1 MKTKNKKLFALLMLP
16 AVIAMMVLPLCS
28 FTTTNTD
35 PTDYAIYESSTQ
47 CDLSYRYHRSN
58 YGFYNGT
65 IPSANRILIDPT
77 QTSIAGIRDS
87 VEFYACDLFMG
98 DSTKSIDIR
107 SFSVSSLPSRL
118 SRNYEDDLVL
128 GICYRTDDYLY
139 SQLDSIF
146 RFWNFSSADSIYIE
160 PYDINYNPYS
170 TSTEEMSNFSGW
182 VTVNVAQFNSE
193 TYSFDYDSYHLV
205 GTLVDMYYYNWPS
218 GVSSDTVVFDL
229 NSIVQTVLDT
239 YSDLTSEDLGK
250 TYFITDVELCLDYVP
265 TDGSAF
271 LGYGA
276 IRLNSRVIEKKSDG
290 LSYDRLGLVLENL
303 GDISYSQGFSA
314 GEAAGYTDGYRDGEY
329 VGYAEGFRE
338 GKIEGQADLKN
349 AWGSLDDFL
358 TSTVGSF
365 FSFELWDGFSLGGVM
380 AIIVGALLFVAFLKV
395 FAGG

>member
-28 FTTTNTD
+28 FTTTTTD
-35 PTDYAIYESSTQ
+35 PTDYSIYESFTQ

-87 VEFYACDLFMG
+87 VKFYACDLFMG

-118 SRNYEDDLVL
+118 SRNFEDDLVL

-146 RFWNFSSADSIYIE
+146 RFWNFSFSDAIYIE
-160 PYDINYNPYS
+160 PYDVNYAGYNIS
-170 TSTEEMSNFSGW
+170 DAVNFYGW
-182 VTVNVAQFNSE
+182 VTVNIAKYN
-193 TYSFDYDSYHLV
+193 YSLKVFEYDSFNLV
-205 GTLVDMYYYNWPS
+205 GTLDDFYKTAFPGGYT
-218 GVSSDTVVFDL
+218 SDTIVFDL
-229 NSIVQTVLDT
+229 NCIVQTVLDT
-239 YSDLTSEDLGK
+239 YDLLLEDLGVD
-250 TYFITDVELCLDYVP
+250 YYITNVELCLDYVP
-265 TDGSAF
+265 TDGSTF

-276 IRLNSRVIEKKSDG
+276 VRLNSRVIEKTFDG
-290 LSYDRLGLVLENL
+290 LSYGNVEGVINSASDSAYNE
-303 GDISYSQGFSA
+303 GFSA
-314 GEAAGYTDGYRDGEY
+314 GEAAGYSDGYRAGEY
-329 VGYAEGFRE
+329 DGYSEGY
-338 GKIEGQADLKN
+338 KEGQIKGHADLKN

>member
-1 MKTKNKKLFALLMLP
+1 MKTKNKKLFALLMVP
-16 AVIAMMVLPLCS
+16 AVIAMIVLPLCS

-77 QTSIAGIRDS
+77 QTTIAGIRDS

-118 SRNYEDDLVL
+118 TRNFRDDLVL

-146 RFWNFSSADSIYIE
+146 RFWNFSFADEIYIE
-160 PYDINYNPYS
+160 PYDVNYAGYNS
-170 TSTEEMSNFSGW
+170 SSDFVNFYGW
-182 VTVNVAQFNSE
+182 VTVNIAKYN
-193 TYSFDYDSYHLV
+193 YSLKDFEYDSFNLV
-205 GTLVDMYYYNWPS
+205 GTLDDFYKTAYP
-218 GVSSDTVVFDL
+218 GGISSDTTVFDL

-239 YSDLTSEDLGK
+239 YDLLLEDLGVD
-250 TYFITDVELCLDYVP
+250 YFITDVELCLDYVP
-265 TDGSAF
+265 TDGSTF

-276 IRLNSRVIEKKSDG
+276 VRLNSRVIEKTSDG
-290 LSYDRLGLVLENL
+290 LSYDNVEGVINSAIDSVYNE
-303 GDISYSQGFSA
+303 GFSA
-314 GEAAGYTDGYRDGEY
+314 GEAAGYSEGYREGEY

-349 AWGSLDDFL
+349 TWSSLGDFL
-358 TSTVGSF
+358 TSTVGGF
-365 FSFELWDGFSLGGVM
+365 LDFELWDGFSIR
-380 AIIVGALLFVAFLKV
+380 AILVIFVSAMLLIGFLKI